1 MACQSQYSERGNN
14 VKTTT
19 SIIAALSFAAL
30 SAAPVLAQETI
41 KLGAPLALT
50 GPLADAGAKS
60 KQGYDICVSAVNDKG
75 GVDVGGKKMKLEL
88 VEYDYQSETNRA
100 VQIVQRL
107 INVDKVPFLLSPY
120 GSGDTKATAVVAER
134 YGVPMVAAAAAT
146 KSVFDQKFQ
155 NLFGV
160 LFPNDMITE
169 AEVAYYKKHVPS
181 VKRVAV
187 LALNSLFP
195 KAIAGEMV
203 KSATGAGLD
212 VVFNT
217 TYSPDTSDF
226 SNVLTQIKGLN
237 PDWIYATG
245 YTQDLILIRRQ
256 MADLGLEVK
265 VLTMTAGPSYPEF
278 KENVKSLAENVTTNS
293 WWHQNAN
300 YSDNYLFGSSLKY
313 NEAFNAKFKRDATYL
328 EAAATAACQT
338 LAMAIEEAKSTSA
351 DAVRKVLHEK
361 TFNTF
366 YGPIHYGQLGQ
377 NEVNAA
383 LVMQIQNDKLLV
395 LAPENLKQ
403 GELQIGVPKK

>member
-1 MACQSQYSERGNN
+1 M
-14 VKTTT
+14 KTMK
-19 SIIAALSFAAL
+19 SIMAALSFAAL
-30 SAAPVLAQETI
+30 AGAPVHAQETI

-50 GPLADAGAKS
+50 GPLADAGNKS

-75 GVDVGGKKMKLEL
+75 GVNVGGKKMKLEL

-134 YGVPMVAAAAAT
+134 YGIPMIAAAAAT
-146 KSVFDQKFQ
+146 KTVFDQNFQ

-160 LFPNDMITE
+160 LFPNNMITQ
-169 AEVAYYKKHVPS
+169 AEVAYYKKSVPDL
-181 VKRVAV
+181 KRVAV

-195 KAIAGEMV
+195 KAIANDLVETAKAEGI
-203 KSATGAGLD
+203 D

-217 TYSPDTSDF
+217 IYSPDTSDF
-226 SNVLTQIKGLN
+226 SNVLTQIKSLD

-256 MADLGLEVK
+256 MADLGMNVK
-265 VLTMTAGPSYPEF
+265 ILTMTAGPAYPEF
-278 KENVKSLAENVTTNS
+278 RDNVKALAENVTTNS

-300 YSDNYLFGSSLKY
+300 YTDSFLFGSSLKY
-313 NEAFNAKFKRDATYL
+313 NEAFNQRYKRDATYL
-328 EAAATAACQT
+328 EAAATASCQT
-338 LAMAIEEAKSTSA
+338 LVMAVEEANSTSP

-361 TFNTF
+361 TFDTF
-366 YGPIHYGQLGQ
+366 YGPIHYGASGQ
-377 NEVNAA
+377 NDVNAA
-383 LVMQIQNDKLLV
+383 LVMQIQDNKLLV
-395 LAPENLKQ
+395 LAPEKLKQ
-403 GELQIGVPKK
+403 GDLKIGVPKK

>member
-1 MACQSQYSERGNN
+1 MKTVKSIMA
-14 VKTTT
+14 T
-19 SIIAALSFAAL
+19 LSFAAL
-30 SAAPVLAQETI
+30 AGATVQAQETI

-50 GPLADAGAKS
+50 GPLADAGNKS

-75 GVDVGGKKMKLEL
+75 GVNVGGKKMKLEL

-134 YGVPMVAAAAAT
+134 YGIPMIAAAAAT
-146 KSVFDQKFQ
+146 KTVFDQNFQ

-160 LFPNDMITE
+160 LFPNNTITQ
-169 AEVAYYKKHVPS
+169 AEVAYYKKSVPDL
-181 VKRVAV
+181 KRVAV

-195 KAIAGEMV
+195 KAIANDLVETAKAEGI
-203 KSATGAGLD
+203 D

-217 TYSPDTSDF
+217 IYSPDTSDF
-226 SNVLTQIKGLN
+226 SNVLTQIKSLD

-256 MADLGLEVK
+256 MADLGMNVRI
-265 VLTMTAGPSYPEF
+265 LTMTAGPSYPEF
-278 KENVKSLAENVTTNS
+278 RENVKALAENVTTNS

-300 YSDNYLFGSSLKY
+300 YTDSFLFGSSLKY
-313 NEAFNAKFKRDATYL
+313 NEAFNQRYKRDATYL
-328 EAAATAACQT
+328 EAAATASCQT
-338 LAMAIEEAKSTSA
+338 LVMAIEEANSTSP

-361 TFNTF
+361 TFDTF
-366 YGPIHYGQLGQ
+366 YGPIHYGASGQ
-377 NEVNAA
+377 NDVNAA
-383 LVMQIQNDKLLV
+383 LVMQIQDNKLLV
-395 LAPENLKQ
+395 LAPEKLKQ
-403 GELQIGVPKK
+403 SDLKIGVPKK

>member
-1 MACQSQYSERGNN
+1 M
-14 VKTTT
+14 K
-19 SIIAALSFAAL
+19 SILAALSFAAL
-30 SAAPVLAQETI
+30 AGAPVYAQETI

-50 GPLADAGAKS
+50 GPLADAGNKS

-75 GVDVGGKKMKLEL
+75 GVNVGGKKLKLEL

-134 YGVPMVAAAAAT
+134 YGIPMIAAAAAT
-146 KSVFDQKFQ
+146 KTVFDQNFQ

-160 LFPNDMITE
+160 LFPNNMITQ
-169 AEVAYYKKHVPS
+169 AEVAYYKKSVPGL
-181 VKRVAV
+181 KRVAV

-195 KAIAGEMV
+195 KAIANDLVETAKAEGI
-203 KSATGAGLD
+203 D

-217 TYSPDTSDF
+217 IYSPDTSDF
-226 SNVLTQIKGLN
+226 SNVLTQIKSLD

-256 MADLGLEVK
+256 MADLGMNVK
-265 VLTMTAGPSYPEF
+265 ILTMTAGPAYPEF
-278 KENVKSLAENVTTNS
+278 RDNVKGLAENVTTNS

-300 YSDNYLFGSSLKY
+300 YIDSFLFGSSLKY
-313 NEAFNAKFKRDATYL
+313 NEAFNQRYKRDATYL
-328 EAAATAACQT
+328 EAAATASCQT
-338 LAMAIEEAKSTSA
+338 LVMAIEEANSTSP

-361 TFNTF
+361 TFDTF
-366 YGPIHYGQLGQ
+366 YGPIHYGASGQ
-377 NEVNAA
+377 NDVNAA
-383 LVMQIQNDKLLV
+383 LVMQIQDNKLLV
-395 LAPENLKQ
+395 LAPEKLKQ
-403 GELQIGVPKK
+403 GDLKIGVPKK